1 MATVASTGGDEQSL
15 FVRKATGLVR
25 GWSVRDAFI
34 YATFSINIVTLGLY
48 IFSYG
53 PFIPKGSLLW
63 SVLLA
68 GGYLVLQGVT
78 YASLIAAMPRAG
90 GDYVWISRVL
100 GGGPGFV
107 LAITGWWFILWLWV
121 PIYANILNVEV
132 LGPMAAIVGWSGAV
146 DFLGKNDGI
155 FAASV
160 VTALLASGFIALGM
174 RTYAKVQKICFYGG
188 LVGLAIMMLLLLF
201 NSKASFI
208 THFNDQSKDLYGVDN
223 AYGATL
229 KAGLKDYTVPAP
241 GSLALGATLALIP
254 MMAFFNLWSN
264 WGATLYG
271 EVRGASD
278 FRQNIFAMAGA
289 LVAPS
294 IAAVILSLVFSKPFG
309 WDFYHAANNT
319 FWAGTIPT
327 GVWPYPGLL
336 AASFLPGGFLQ
347 FVLIAILS
355 MWFFGWVG
363 TVFLSSTRVVF
374 AAAFDR
380 VLPEGVAKVDRN
392 GVPLIALLL
401 MLVPSL
407 GIAALYAYSTKFA
420 TYTLDATLVI
430 AVTFLGSAVAAAILP
445 WRKRD
450 IYMASPI
457 AKYTVLGI
465 PLITAASGL
474 FIVFLVGCLYKW
486 LQDDRYGINDNG
498 SLIFMGALYALA
510 LGIVVA
516 GPLSGPGGGGGPGG
530 MHWPWPWGKLPPV
543 NLPRLG
549 ARGSRRG
556 GHGGRGFPPPPR

>member
-1 MATVASTGGDEQSL
+1 MASVTAGSGDAAAERAV

-25 GWSVRDAFI
+25 GWSTRDAFI
-34 YATFSINIVTLGLY
+34 YAAFSINLITLGLY
-48 IFSYG
+48 IFGYA
-53 PFIPKGSLLW
+53 PFIPGGSLIW
-63 SVLLA
+63 AVLLA
-68 GGYLVLQGVT
+68 GGYLVVQGIT

-100 GGGPGFV
+100 GGGVGFV

-132 LGPMAAIVGWSGAV
+132 LGPMAAIIGWSGAV
-146 DFLGKNDGI
+146 DFLGKDDGI

-160 VTALLASGFIALGM
+160 ATAILASGFIALGM
-174 RTYAKVQKICFYGG
+174 RSYAKVQKFCFYGG
-188 LVGLAIMMLLLLF
+188 LVGLAVMILLLLF

-208 THFNDQSKDLYGVDN
+208 THFNEQSKDFYGVDN
-223 AYGATL
+223 AYQATMA
-229 KAGLKDYTVPAP
+229 AGLKDFTVPAT
-241 GSLALGATLALIP
+241 GSFAFAATFALIP

-289 LVAPS
+289 LVATS
-294 IAAVILSLVFSKPFG
+294 IAAVILFLLFAKTFG
-309 WDFYHAANNT
+309 WDFYHAANNA

-327 GVWPYPGLL
+327 GVWPYPGML
-336 AASFLPGGFLQ
+336 AASFLGSPVLQ
-347 FVLIAILS
+347 FILIAILS
-355 MWFFGWVG
+355 LWFFGWVG

-392 GVPLIALLL
+392 GVPVIALLL
-401 MLVPSL
+401 MLVPSI
-407 GIAALYAYSTKFA
+407 GVAALYAYSADFA

-430 AVTFLGSAVAAAILP
+430 AVTFLGSAIAAAILP

-474 FIVFLVGCLYKW
+474 FILFLGFCLYKW
-486 LQDDRYGINDNG
+486 LFDDAYGVNNTD

-510 LGIVVA
+510 LIIFVA
-516 GPLSGPGGGGGPGG
+516 A
-530 MHWPWPWGKLPPV
+530 
-543 NLPRLG
+543 RL
-549 ARGSRRG
+549 SRRRQG
-556 GHGGRGFPPPPR
+556 MDLSMAYGEIPAE

>member
-1 MATVASTGGDEQSL
+1 MASVTAGAGDAAERAV

-25 GWSVRDAFI
+25 GWSTRDAFI
-34 YATFSINIVTLGLY
+34 YAAFSINLITLGLY
-48 IFSYG
+48 IFGYA
-53 PFIPKGSLLW
+53 PFIPGGSLIW
-63 SVLLA
+63 AVLLA
-68 GGYLVLQGVT
+68 GGYLVVQGIT

-100 GGGPGFV
+100 GGGIGFV

-146 DFLGKNDGI
+146 DFLGKDDGI

-174 RTYAKVQKICFYGG
+174 RTYAKVQKFCFYGG
-188 LVGLAIMMLLLLF
+188 LVGLAIMILLLLF

-208 THFNDQSKDLYGVDN
+208 TNFNEQSKDLYGVDN
-223 AYGATL
+223 AYQATL
-229 KAGLKDYTVPAP
+229 AAGLKDFSVPAT
-241 GSLALGATLALIP
+241 GSFAFAATFALIP
-254 MMAFFNLWSN
+254 MMTFFNLWSN

-289 LVAPS
+289 LVATS
-294 IAAVILSLVFSKPFG
+294 ITAVILFLLFAKTFG
-309 WDFYHAANNT
+309 WDFYHAANNA

-355 MWFFGWVG
+355 LWFFGWVG

-392 GVPLIALLL
+392 GVPVIALLL
-401 MLVPSL
+401 MLVPSI
-407 GIAALYAYSTKFA
+407 GIAALYAYSTDFA

-430 AVTFLGSAVAAAILP
+430 AVTFLGSTVAAAILP
-445 WRKRD
+445 WRKRE

-457 AKYTVLGI
+457 AKYKVLGI
-465 PLITAASGL
+465 PLITAAATL
-474 FIVFLVGCLYKW
+474 FGIFLVWCLYKW
-486 LQDDRYGINDNG
+486 LKDDAYGINNTD
-498 SLIFMGALYALA
+498 SLIFMGCLYALA
-510 LGIVVA
+510 LIIFV
-516 GPLSGPGGGGGPGG
+516 
-530 MHWPWPWGKLPPV
+530 
-543 NLPRLG
+543 G
-549 ARGSRRG
+549 ARLSRRRQG
-556 GHGGRGFPPPPR
+556 MDLSMAYGEIPAE

>member
-1 MATVASTGGDEQSL
+1 MASVTAGSGDAAAERAV

-25 GWSVRDAFI
+25 GWSTRDAFI
-34 YATFSINIVTLGLY
+34 YAAFSINLITLGLY
-48 IFSYG
+48 IFGYA
-53 PFIPKGSLLW
+53 PFIPGGSLIW
-63 SVLLA
+63 AVLLA
-68 GGYLVLQGVT
+68 GGYLVVQGIT

-100 GGGPGFV
+100 GGGIGFV

-132 LGPMAAIVGWSGAV
+132 LGPMAAIIGWSGAV
-146 DFLGKNDGI
+146 DFLGKDDGI

-174 RTYAKVQKICFYGG
+174 RTYAKVQKFCFYGG
-188 LVGLAIMMLLLLF
+188 LVGLAIMILLLLF

-208 THFNDQSKDLYGVDN
+208 TNFNEQSKDLYGVDN
-223 AYGATL
+223 AYQATL
-229 KAGLKDYTVPAP
+229 AAGLKDFTVPAT
-241 GSLALGATLALIP
+241 GSFAFAATFALIP
-254 MMAFFNLWSN
+254 MMTFFNLWSN

-289 LVAPS
+289 LVATS
-294 IAAVILSLVFSKPFG
+294 ITAVILFLLFAKTFG
-309 WDFYHAANNT
+309 WDFYHAANNA

-355 MWFFGWVG
+355 LWFFGWVG

-392 GVPLIALLL
+392 GVPVIALLL
-401 MLVPSL
+401 MLVPSI
-407 GIAALYAYSTKFA
+407 GIAALYAYSTDFA

-430 AVTFLGSAVAAAILP
+430 AVTFLGSTVAAAILP

-457 AKYTVLGI
+457 AKYKVLGI
-465 PLITAASGL
+465 PLITAAATL
-474 FIVFLVGCLYKW
+474 FGIFLVWCLYKW
-486 LQDDRYGINDNG
+486 LKDDAYGINNTD
-498 SLIFMGALYALA
+498 SLIFMGCLYALA
-510 LGIVVA
+510 LIIFVA
-516 GPLSGPGGGGGPGG
+516 A
-530 MHWPWPWGKLPPV
+530 
-543 NLPRLG
+543 RL
-549 ARGSRRG
+549 SRRRQG
-556 GHGGRGFPPPPR
+556 MDLSMAYGEIPAE